1 MIIRKYRETDI
12 NEIAKLFY
20 NTVHDVNRS
29 DYSEEQLNAW
39 ASGNVNLESWNNSF
53 LKNHTFVVEING
65 IITGFGDITTDGY
78 LNMLYI
84 HKNYQRQGIATA
96 ICNELEKSI
105 NVNKISVHASIT
117 AKGFFEKKG
126 YKVVKSQ
133 KVKRKGVYLK
143 NYLMEKEI

>member
-143 NYLMEKEI
+143 NYLMQKEI

>member
-1 MIIRKYRETDI
+1 MTIRKYRETDI